1 MPGSASVAWLW
12 CYLCLRAAGCSPS
25 SRPAG
30 PISFMEIV
38 GRAQSPCRHC
48 CPDAVVKSHL
58 FPGLPIIVS
67 SINDHF
73 MYHDF
78 PFLWVKIFGWRL
90 TPIPISAVPF
100 LHGALLMLTM
110 SFYFILFH
118 ATSLQEE
125 EGRPCLHTEEGMA
138 ARKWLARLPPGRA
151 VASLV
156 SFSPDM
162 GHEHS
167 GIVSALLGEKKVE
180 WNAVLFTQQTS
191 NDIGFL
197 YFCKFR

>member
-1 MPGSASVAWLW
+1 MPGSASEAWLW

-30 PISFMEIV
+30 PISFMETV
-38 GRAQSPCRHC
+38 GRAQSPCWHC
-48 CPDAVVKSHL
+48 CPDAMVKSHL

-73 MYHDF
+73 MYLDF

-90 TPIPISAVPF
+90 MPILISAVPF
-100 LHGALLMLTM
+100 IHGALLMLTT
-110 SFYFILFH
+110 SSYFILFC

-125 EGRPCLHTEEGMA
+125 EGRPCLHKEEGMVA
-138 ARKWLARLPPGRA
+138 SKWSAGPWGG

-167 GIVSALLGEKKVE
+167 GIVSALLGEEKVE

-197 YFCKFR
+197 G